1 MWRSNDKTFIMQLK
15 SLQNFFQNGLIGY
28 YPKEEI
34 NAFFYRICEQHLN
47 YKRID
52 VSLKSE
58 TLITPETFEYFET
71 LISRLLT
78 YEPIQ
83 YILGTTSF
91 FGLEFK
97 VDTNVLIPRPETEE
111 LVAWILKEADS
122 SQPLKILD
130 IGTGSGCIAVSLAKH
145 FPNADVYALD
155 VSPAALEMAQ
165 YNGQQNGVQLNGIQA
180 NVLEWENTELQFD
193 IIVSNPPYVRESEKE
208 RMAPNVLEHE
218 PHLALFV
225 ENNNPLVFYQAIVAL
240 SKQALKK
247 QGLLYF
253 EINEYLGEETKALF
267 SSDDFENVQ
276 LKTDIF
282 GKNRMM
288 RASKRC
294 FFVTK

>member
-15 SLQNFFQNGLIGY
+15 SLQNFFQNGLLGY

-276 LKTDIF
+276 LKTDVF

-288 RASKRC
+288 RASKR
-294 FFVTK
+294 

>member
-1 MWRSNDKTFIMQLK
+1 MQLK

-34 NAFFYRICEQHLN
+34 NAFFYRVCEQHFD

-58 TLITPETFEYFET
+58 TLITPKTFEYFET
-71 LISRLLT
+71 IISRLLT

-97 VDTNVLIPRPETEE
+97 VDSNVLIPRPETEE
-111 LVAWILKEADS
+111 LVAWILKQTDS
-122 SQPLKILD
+122 SQSLKILD

-145 FPNADVYALD
+145 LPNAEVYAFD
-155 VSPAALEMAQ
+155 ASPAALEMAQ
-165 YNGQQNGVQLNGIQA
+165 YNAQQNGVQLHAMEA
-180 NVLEWENTELQFD
+180 NILEWTTPELQFD

-208 RMAPNVLEHE
+208 FMAPNVLEHE

-225 ENNNPLVFYQAIVAL
+225 ENNHPLVFYKAIVEL

-247 QGLLYF
+247 EGLLYF
-253 EINEYLGEETKALF
+253 EINEYLGENTKALC
-267 SSDDFENVQ
+267 SSDIFKDVQ

-282 GKNRMM
+282 GKHRMM
-288 RASKRC
+288 CA
-294 FFVTK
+294 TKC

>member
-1 MWRSNDKTFIMQLK
+1 MQLK
-15 SLQNFFQNGLIGY
+15 SLQNFFQNGLLGY

-111 LVAWILKEADS
+111 LVAWILKQSDS

-165 YNGQQNGVQLNGIQA
+165 YNAQQNGVQLNGIQA

-276 LKTDIF
+276 LKTDVF

-288 RASKRC
+288 RASKR
-294 FFVTK
+294 